1 MVKEPI
7 CLFILAR
14 WLRNPYACL
23 STIGGHWLARR
34 IRNPYACLSAR
45 RTGETDKEPVRVF
58 APAMPV
64 TTKIFMHWKSS
75 ELTIQFGDPA
85 LLDTFG
91 LRRSQE
97 FELTSF
103 HSVVSGDGIQRCDC
117 DGIQRCM
124 SYQVMAFRDATVMAF
139 RDATV
144 MAFRDESRI
153 R

>member
-23 STIGGHWLARR
+23 S
-34 IRNPYACLSAR
+34 AR
-45 RTGETDKEPVRVF
+45 RTGETDKEPVRLF

-64 TTKIFMHWKSS
+64 TTKISMHWKSS
-75 ELTIQFGDPA
+75 ELTIQFGGPA
-85 LLDTFG
+85 LLEPFG

-103 HSVVSGDGIQRCDC
+103 HSVVSGDGIQR
-117 DGIQRCM
+117 
-124 SYQVMAFRDATVMAF
+124 
-139 RDATV
+139 
-144 MAFRDESRI
+144 
-153 R
+153 